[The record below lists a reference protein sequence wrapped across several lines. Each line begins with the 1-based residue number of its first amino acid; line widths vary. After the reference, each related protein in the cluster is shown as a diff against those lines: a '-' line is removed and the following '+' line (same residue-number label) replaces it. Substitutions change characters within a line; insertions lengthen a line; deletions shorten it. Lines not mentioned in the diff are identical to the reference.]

1 MTAQQLLEGESYVTV
16 SMIDFTVWKIWKGL
30 VAAITSETSSQ
41 HVQELA
47 RKM

>member
-30 VAAITSETSSQ
+30 VAAITSSQ